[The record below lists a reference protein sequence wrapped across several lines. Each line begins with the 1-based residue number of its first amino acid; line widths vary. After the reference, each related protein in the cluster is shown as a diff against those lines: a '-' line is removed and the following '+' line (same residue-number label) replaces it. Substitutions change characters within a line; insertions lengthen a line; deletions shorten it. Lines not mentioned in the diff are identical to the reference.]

1 MNLDYQRIGAAAA
14 RLAECVPYSA
24 MVALAETVALNAA
37 KDWSTARQAIL
48 QSVPSPPQRNA
59 TADFLDL
66 WSFSADSVGIEALVA
81 ALATAAEC
89 EHEHRRKRA
98 VSPVEPRP

>member
-24 MVALAETVALNAA
+24 MVSLAETVALNSA
-37 KDWSTARQAIL
+37 KDWPTARQAIL
-48 QSVPSPPQRNA
+48 QSLESPNHRNA

-66 WSFSADSVGIEALVA
+66 WSFSADSVGVEALVA

-98 VSPVEPRP
+98 ISQIEPRP